1 MLLYSKLLETQE
13 QLTLLILSKTDA
25 TALASEFML
34 TDSPFKGPVDIIQY
48 RVAGAIT
55 QPLLLVR
62 KQLLQETVY

>member
-1 MLLYSKLLETQE
+1 M
-13 QLTLLILSKTDA
+13 ILSKTDA